1 MIPSLYI
8 YIYNYMS
15 IHRCTKK
22 KRLMKRS
29 RGYSQ
34 IRADVE
40 IVGRLLGERGE
51 GEEMLRRIC
60 QVGDIDP
67 ASAKIGCPLPLL
79 KRWGYVSRI
88 HLVQCVQMED
98 SGQVHESFG
107 SKRHGT
113 VLRSILRF
121 DPWIEIIL
129 YLFHSSAGFVS

>member
-1 MIPSLYI
+1 
-8 YIYNYMS
+8 
-15 IHRCTKK
+15 
-22 KRLMKRS
+22 MKRS

-113 VLRSILRF
+113 VLRSSSLDSILGSKLYYIF
-121 DPWIEIIL
+121 FIHPLDSFLNPIIIKIRR
-129 YLFHSSAGFVS
+129 SG